1 MSARSHIARLV
12 CALACTATLAACGA
26 APEASPTSSETT
38 NEEAQETTQPQETPE
53 APEQADEKSEAAM
66 QTITITV
73 NGQSFEA
80 ELEDS
85 DCGRAFA
92 EMLPLWLD
100 MSELNGNE
108 KYCYLDEPLPS
119 APEAVGHI
127 EAGDIMLFGDDCVVV
142 FYDSFETQY
151 SYTRIGSLGLPN
163 DGDLER
169 LREALGAGDVTC
181 ELWVEWSE

>member
-1 MSARSHIARLV
+1 MTWPHLGRSLTRRALL
-12 CALACTATLAACGA
+12 ALAV
-26 APEASPTSSETT
+26 ASPTLLANCKRDPVQDIYDGFEGDDSFVPDEGGMTVDENAVNPT
-38 NEEAQETTQPQETPE
+38 Y
-53 APEQADEKSEAAM
+53 APVLKVGGVQFS
-66 QTITITV
+66 
-73 NGQSFEA
+73 GSFEDNPTVDA
-80 ELEDS
+80 LID
-85 DCGRAFA
+85 R
-92 EMLPLWLD
+92 LPITMD
-100 MSELNGNE
+100 MRELNGNE

-127 EAGDIMLFGDDCVVV
+127 EAGDIMLFGDDCIVV
-142 FYDSFETQY
+142 FYDGFETQY

>member
-1 MSARSHIARLV
+1 MSARTHIARLV
-12 CALACTATLAACGA
+12 CALACTATLVACGA
-26 APEASPTSSETT
+26 APMASPASSETT
-38 NEEAQETTQPQETPE
+38 NEEAQETTQTQETPE

-108 KYCYLDEPLPS
+108 KYCYLDEELPRNPS
-119 APEAVGHI
+119 CPGRI
-127 EAGDIMLFGDDCVVV
+127 EAGDLMLYGSDCVVL
-142 FYDSFETQY
+142 FYKSFDTSY
-151 SYTRIGSLGLPN
+151 SYTRIGRLTSA
-163 DGDLER
+163 DGIA
-169 LREALGAGDVTC
+169 EAVGTGSATVAF
-181 ELWVEWSE
+181 E